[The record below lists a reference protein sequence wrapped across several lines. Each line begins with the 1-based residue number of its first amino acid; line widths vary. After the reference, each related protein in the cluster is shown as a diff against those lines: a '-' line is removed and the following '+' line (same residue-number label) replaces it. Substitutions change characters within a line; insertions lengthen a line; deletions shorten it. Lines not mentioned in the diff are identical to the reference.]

1 MTNYEHIINM
11 NVEEL
16 ASFFNKPNE
25 VDRTPWDDWFEE
37 NYCKNCEPIE
47 EEEENGRTACYAY
60 CEIYDKCKYFADYPD
75 FITEKDTIELWL
87 NAECE
92 K

>member
-25 VDRTPWDDWFEE
+25 VDRTPWDDWFEG
-37 NYCKNCEPIE
+37 NYCKNCESI

-75 FITEKDTIELWL
+75 LITEKDTIEHQL